1 MLTSKYTPEEINEI
15 KIKLKRMYPQLTA
28 ADLSSTVGK
37 EMIML
42 SLVAYKLRK
51 TRQQF
56 QDIIDGL

>member
-28 ADLSSTVGK
+28 ADLSSTAGK

>member
-1 MLTSKYTPEEINEI
+1 MLTLKYTPEEIKEI
-15 KIKLKRMYPQLTA
+15 TIKLKRKYPRLTA
-28 ADLSSTVGK
+28 ADLSYTSGK

>member
-15 KIKLKRMYPQLTA
+15 KIKLKRKYPQLSA
-28 ADLSSTVGK
+28 ADLSSTDGK

-56 QDIIDGL
+56 QDILDGL

>member
-15 KIKLKRMYPQLTA
+15 KIKLKRKYPQLTA
-28 ADLSSTVGK
+28 ADLSYRTGK

-51 TRQQF
+51 TRKQF
-56 QDIIDGL
+56 QDIIDRL